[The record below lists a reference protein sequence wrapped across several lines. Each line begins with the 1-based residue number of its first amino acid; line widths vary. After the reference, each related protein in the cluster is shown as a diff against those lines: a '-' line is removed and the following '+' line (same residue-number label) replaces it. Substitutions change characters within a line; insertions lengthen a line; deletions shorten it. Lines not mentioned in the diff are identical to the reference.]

1 MTERQ
6 HLMKKLM
13 AERFATIETA
23 IFLDTHPQD
32 KKALKAFKEYS
43 ENTRKLKDEYENKF
57 GALTAENAATDN
69 SWTWICDPWPWD

>member
-13 AERFATIETA
+13 AERFAAIETA

-69 SWTWICDPWPWD
+69 